1 MVSQSA
7 APEEVQV
14 GPGVERMQCYTGNC
28 TTAAACRQLSLVQ
41 DCPDGG
47 EHDACVTTIEQK
59 GDMTTLLLGYSLSLL
74 WVVLPIMTTEVLLC
88 PMGCR
93 PCFYDLSSD
102 IDFRDRTL
110 ALTARRE
117 LQSQNVKAVFE
128 LSKLPKRVSDINI
141 AALDIIVC
149 SARAFDYREAVR
161 GSRGM

>member
-59 GDMTTLLLGYSLSLL
+59 GDMTTALLLG
-74 WVVLPIMTTEVLLC
+74 
-88 PMGCR
+88 
-93 PCFYDLSSD
+93 
-102 IDFRDRTL
+102 
-110 ALTARRE
+110 
-117 LQSQNVKAVFE
+117 LQSEFVVGCITDHE
-128 LSKLPKRVSDINI
+128 YRGVTVSHGMP
-141 AALDIIVC
+141 ALLLRFVI
-149 SARAFDYREAVR
+149 
-161 GSRGM
+161 